1 MKKLVCCSE
10 FSYLRGMITDLEQ
23 CGSIPITMP
32 TVGALFP
39 EIEAKDQKVRNLEK
53 SGKIIRLKK
62 GLYVVAPSVTKAALS
77 SELIANHLYAP
88 SYVSMSTA
96 LRYYGLIPEAV
107 YTTQSMTIK
116 HSRCFNT
123 PVGCF
128 EYRFM
133 SQEAFPIGI
142 VSINCQ
148 DYSFLMATPEKA
160 LCDLIAYS
168 PQLNLRY
175 ATDVERYL
183 EDDIRMEMEDFFKM
197 DVRIFEE
204 YAKRGKK
211 ARSIETLLTY
221 LIRNHE

>member
-1 MKKLVCCSE
+1 
-10 FSYLRGMITDLEQ
+10 MITDLEQ

-39 EIEAKDQKVRNLEK
+39 EIEAKGQKVRNLEK
-53 SGKIIRLKK
+53 SGRIIRLKK

-77 SELIANHLYAP
+77 SELVANHLYAP

-116 HSRCFNT
+116 HSRNFNT
-123 PVGCF
+123 PLGCF
-128 EYRFM
+128 EYRFI
-133 SQEAFPIGI
+133 SKEVFPIGI

-183 EDDIRMEMEDFFKM
+183 EYDIRMEMEDFFKM

-211 ARSIETLLTY
+211 ARSIETLITY
-221 LIRNHE
+221 LVRNHE